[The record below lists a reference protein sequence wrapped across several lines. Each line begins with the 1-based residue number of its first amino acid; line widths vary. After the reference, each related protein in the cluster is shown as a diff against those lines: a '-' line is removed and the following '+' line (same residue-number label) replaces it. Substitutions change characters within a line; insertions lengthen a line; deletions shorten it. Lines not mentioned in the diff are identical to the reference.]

1 MSAETHPAGRV
12 VFLAAAAGLV
22 CLCLAMLRPFA
33 GVLAWSVV
41 LAITCYPLRERL
53 ARKTGRVALS
63 AFITSLAA
71 VFAFV
76 IPLLVLGGVA
86 LTQSLALR
94 HAIRAAFESPDQSLA
109 RTAAAIAAFTGRLGV
124 DQDTM
129 AGWLRTNSTEW
140 MRNAAGYTTSFAVGL
155 LEAIASSLF
164 VIVSLFLLL
173 RDGERIVD
181 AFVDLLPF
189 GRPRSERLLRRIGD
203 AVQASVNGVVVM
215 ALING
220 VVYCAAFWLL
230 GVPSPALWGMVT
242 VFASVFPL
250 VGAFAVWGPAAV
262 YLAVHGH
269 WPQVVLLAVTAAL
282 ASAIDHVLRPRLV
295 AGRLGLSE
303 LAMFFALLGGVA
315 VFGALGVVLGPA
327 AFAALAAIIDTLRE
341 PAVGREILSGRRA
354 VDRPDRRPSR

>member
-1 MSAETHPAGRV
+1 
-12 VFLAAAAGLV
+12 
-22 CLCLAMLRPFA
+22 MLRPFG
-33 GVLAWSVV
+33 GVIAWSVV

-53 ARKTGRVALS
+53 VRKTGRVTLS

-94 HAIRAAFESPDQSLA
+94 HSIRAAFESPDQSLA
-109 RTAAAIAAFTGRLGV
+109 RTAAAVAAFTGRLGV
-124 DQDTM
+124 DQNM
-129 AGWLRTNSTEW
+129 IAGWVHRNGAEW

-155 LEAIASSLF
+155 LEAIACSLL

-173 RDGERIVD
+173 RDGEGIV
-181 AFVDLLPF
+181 AAIADLLPF
-189 GRPRSERLLRRIGD
+189 DRQRSERLLGRVKD

-215 ALING
+215 ALIHG
-220 VVYCAAFWLL
+220 AVYGAAFWLL
-230 GVPSPALWGMVT
+230 GIPSAALWGMVT
-242 VFASVFPL
+242 VFASVFPV

-262 YLAVHGH
+262 YLAVHGR
-269 WPQVVLLAVTAAL
+269 WLQVGLLVLTAVL
-282 ASAIDHVLRPRLV
+282 VSGLDHVLRPRLV
-295 AGRLGLSE
+295 AGRVGLSE

-327 AFAALAAIIDTLRE
+327 AFAALAAIVDTLRE
-341 PAVGREILSGRRA
+341 PAASRALFSGPLA
-354 VDRPDRRPSR
+354 FDRPNRRPSR